1 MLAAGG
7 RLRSLQ
13 GCWQR
18 ADPADVGAED
28 EPRRFSRP
36 DDEPRGRF
44 AADRRVDHALELR
57 EDVLRQRIAAGIRF
71 VERQQT
77 DAHAIGLD
85 DPMLERRRGHIHS
98 LRRDTLVTNDFEIAD
113 ERQVV
118 RQLYFRNLETLDL
131 DAFAIEKEVE
141 LLPRRATG
149 GGGQSLHVRAIQY

>member
-13 GCWQR
+13 SCVER
-18 ADPADVGAED
+18 AELADVGAED

-44 AADRRVDHALELR
+44 AADGR
-57 EDVLRQRIAAGIRF
+57 
-71 VERQQT
+71 VERQPT
-77 DAHAIGLD
+77 EAHAIGLD

-98 LRRDTLVTNDFEIAD
+98 LRRDTLITNDFEIAD

-118 RQLYFRNLETLDL
+118 RQLYFRNVETLDL
-131 DAFAIEKEVE
+131 DAFAIENAVE